1 MGFKVM
7 IGTFVKIVKF
17 KDKTGKLHA
26 YVATFIN
33 GIMVPEDWETIQKI
47 INGIKGSR
55 FWGPFFMPD
64 LFGKE

>member
-55 FWGPFFMPD
+55 F
-64 LFGKE
+64 